1 MFLLVSIKSSLKRMR
16 NNFYFVLKTLFV
28 LEVFTFLSWLFDYV
42 EKRLNKKAL
51 VIFKIYDA
59 MGWTRKRKPMLL
71 GQIIEYNMRN
81 IFFLKSYIQNMKSK
95 SQILSKYIK
104 TKMLTIWFYL
114 LWFSL
119 ENKKRSGTSVP
130 DSFSAWFLKKNVSH
144 IIFY

>member
-51 VIFKIYDA
+51 VIFKIYDV

-114 LWFSL
+114 LWFFL
-119 ENKKRSGTSVP
+119 ENKKRSGISVP